1 MSGRVRNLTA
11 GVLASDLVNA
21 GLFDADVLVLDT
33 GVLLALFVEFSEST
47 ANAIKLS
54 HFQKRP
60 SLKNNRNISLKY

>member
-21 GLFDADVLVLDT
+21 GLFDADVLVLDA

-47 ANAIKLS
+47 ANEMKLP
-54 HFQKRP
+54 HF
-60 SLKNNRNISLKY
+60 